1 MSWLSLALTCLK
13 IADSLISWVRE
24 QGQIQ
29 AGQDAEI
36 AKVSA
41 SILTKTEA
49 AKAVMAEVTKMT
61 DEQVDA
67 TLKGLEP

>member
-1 MSWLSLALTCLK
+1 MSWLSLALTFLK
-13 IADSLISWVRE
+13 IADSLITWLRE
-24 QGQIQ
+24 QGQIKQ
-29 AGQDAEI
+29 GQDAEI